1 MPTATVRHTA
11 LCACPLYLLSLLTSR
26 AAGCVLWTLSWVNLT
41 TVGLRAEEAERKR
54 KQQLEDRKKRLE
66 EEKRQ
71 ESMLRSLSLIHLQR
85 YKNAS
90 EEGGRTA
97 SEQHCGCQESDDWRV
112 VASGRGGAGQGQ
124 VCAQNARRA
133 R

>member
-1 MPTATVRHTA
+1 MTI
-11 LCACPLYLLSLLTSR
+11 
-26 AAGCVLWTLSWVNLT
+26 
-41 TVGLRAEEAERKR
+41 VGLRVEEAERKR

-97 SEQHCGCQESDDWRV
+97 SELRNVEGVCSDDWRV
-112 VASGRGGAGQGQ
+112 VTSGRGGAGQGQ
-124 VCAQNARRA
+124 ACAQNARPA

>member
-1 MPTATVRHTA
+1 MTI
-11 LCACPLYLLSLLTSR
+11 
-26 AAGCVLWTLSWVNLT
+26 
-41 TVGLRAEEAERKR
+41 VGLRVEEAERKR

-97 SEQHCGCQESDDWRV
+97 SELRCNVERVCSDDWRV
-112 VASGRGGAGQGQ
+112 VASGRDGAGQGQ
-124 VCAQNARRA
+124 VCAQNARPA

>member
-1 MPTATVRHTA
+1 MTI
-11 LCACPLYLLSLLTSR
+11 
-26 AAGCVLWTLSWVNLT
+26 
-41 TVGLRAEEAERKR
+41 VGLRVEEAERKR

-97 SEQHCGCQESDDWRV
+97 SELRCNVERVCSDDWRV

-124 VCAQNARRA
+124 VCAQNARPA
-133 R
+133 RWLSE

>member
-1 MPTATVRHTA
+1 MTI
-11 LCACPLYLLSLLTSR
+11 
-26 AAGCVLWTLSWVNLT
+26 
-41 TVGLRAEEAERKR
+41 VGLRVEEAERKR

-97 SEQHCGCQESDDWRV
+97 SEQHCGCQE
-112 VASGRGGAGQGQ
+112 
-124 VCAQNARRA
+124 
-133 R
+133 